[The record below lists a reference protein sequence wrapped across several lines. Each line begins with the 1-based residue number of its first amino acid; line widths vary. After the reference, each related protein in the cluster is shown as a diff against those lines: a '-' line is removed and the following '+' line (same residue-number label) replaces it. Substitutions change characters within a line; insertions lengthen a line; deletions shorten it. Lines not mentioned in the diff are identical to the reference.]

1 MRFLRGLGFCLLL
14 AAVAIASS
22 EPSNAQVRAARS
34 LDEGFRKPPST
45 ARPWVFWMWLRV
57 KTTHDAIT
65 ADLEAMHRKG
75 IEGAILYDSGVGG
88 GMEADRRMVLG
99 HKGYLQEPTHDFA
112 GAHFTPIPEPPM
124 PSWQPES
131 RERMRFAAKEA
142 SRLGV
147 KLAITVGLAST
158 SGDIALEDGQQRLV
172 WSETDVDGGV
182 DADILLATPRRAVP
196 ASRVAVASMVPES
209 SEAGLHPESLR
220 PVAILAVP
228 NEQHVSPTEVIDLSD
243 RVDAAGRLHWTA
255 PSGKWRVLRFCYEP
269 TRMTNAWGLY
279 TDAMSGQAL
288 DHTWDVTIG
297 RIIHEMTAE
306 ERRGLYGVEDDS
318 WEAGVS
324 SWTRRFPEE
333 FQRRRGYRIR
343 SWLPALAGIDI
354 GSAEDAQG
362 LRRDYYRTIAD
373 LIAENHY
380 GHLAELARR
389 NGLVS
394 FSEAAG
400 PNSAELDPEQ
410 DFAHIDIPMGEYWA
424 PSQHRP
430 TPKRRF
436 LMHDAASA
444 GHVYGQRVIGCES
457 LTSVGPHWEEALF
470 ELKNTADQGFTEG
483 CNLNFIHNFSQS
495 PSVTAR
501 PGYVYFA
508 GTHYERGVTWWN
520 QTPAFNAYLGRAAFM
535 LQQGHFVADALYFCG
550 DAIGQVEQLKQALP
564 AIGYDHDN
572 INLDALVRRLSVREG
587 LLTLPD
593 GMTYRMLVLPAEQ
606 RMAPEALQKIAALAE
621 GGAVVIG
628 ARPTGVAGLRTDPQQ
643 QKRFD
648 TLVSK
653 LWDNSPA
660 DQIQRGHVFA
670 GEAEAALHMLGLS
683 PDVAFQGVS
692 KEGEMDWIHRRS
704 GSVDLYYVTSR
715 WDNAEK
721 IDASF
726 RVSGKQPELWNP
738 VTGEIRDAHAFR
750 QHDGVTT
757 VPLALDPRGSVFVVF
772 RRQIANRMSGPA
784 LTNELNT
791 SLLLRLTG
799 SWQVSFD
806 PKRGGPATP
815 RTFPELVDWTKLP
828 ESGIRFYSGSAI
840 YRKQFSLASAPKP
853 GEALFLHLGEVHEEA
868 EVRLNGLKLGVVWTK
883 PARVDISRA
892 VKQGANDLEITVV
905 NLWPNR
911 LIGDAGLPVEQRFT
925 QTNAQKFSSTT
936 PLYPS
941 GLLGPVVVE
950 KAK

>member
-1 MRFLRGLGFCLLL
+1 
-14 AAVAIASS
+14 VATGVART
-22 EPSNAQVRAARS
+22 NA
-34 LDEGFRKPPST
+34 
-45 ARPWVFWMWLRV
+45 
-57 KTTHDAIT
+57 
-65 ADLEAMHRKG
+65 
-75 IEGAILYDSGVGG
+75 
-88 GMEADRRMVLG
+88 
-99 HKGYLQEPTHDFA
+99 
-112 GAHFTPIPEPPM
+112 
-124 PSWQPES
+124 
-131 RERMRFAAKEA
+131 FAAKEA
-142 SRLGV
+142 GRLGM
-147 KLAITVGLAST
+147 KLVITVGLAST

-172 WSETDVDGGV
+172 WSETDVDGGSDTDV
-182 DADILLATPRRAVP
+182 LLAAPRRAVS
-196 ASRVAVASMVPES
+196 ASRVVVASMVRES

-220 PVAILAVP
+220 PVAVLAVP
-228 NEQHVSPTEVIDLSD
+228 NQHHVSLAEVIDVSN
-243 RVDAAGRLHWTA
+243 RVDVAGRLHWTA

-279 TDAMSGQAL
+279 TDAMSAQAL
-288 DHTWDVTIG
+288 DHTWKVTIG
-297 RIIHEMTAE
+297 RIIQEMTAE
-306 ERRGLYGVEDDS
+306 ERRGLYGIEDDS

-324 SWTRRFPEE
+324 TWTQNFPEE
-333 FQRRRGYRIR
+333 FQHRRGYRIN
-343 SWLPALAGIDI
+343 SWLPALAGIDL
-354 GSAEDAQG
+354 GSAEITAG
-362 LRRDYYRTIAD
+362 VRRDYYRTIAD

-410 DFAHIDIPMGEYWA
+410 NFAHIDVPMGEYWA

-436 LMHDAASA
+436 LMHDAASS

-470 ELKNTADQGFTEG
+470 DLKNTADQGFTEG
-483 CNLNFIHNFSQS
+483 CKPNFIHNFSQS

-520 QTPAFNAYLGRAAFM
+520 QTPAFNAYLGRVAFM
-535 LQQGHFVADALYFCG
+535 LQQGRFVADALYFRG

-564 AIGYDHDN
+564 AVGYDHDN
-572 INLDALVRRLSVREG
+572 INLDALIRRLSVQDG

-621 GGAVVIG
+621 AGAVVVGPRLTG
-628 ARPTGVAGLRTDPQQ
+628 AEGLMTDPAQ
-643 QKRFD
+643 QKKFD
-648 TLVSK
+648 ELVSK
-653 LWDNSPA
+653 LWDNSPT

-670 GEAEAALHMLGLS
+670 GKAEAALQMLHIK
-683 PDVAFQGVS
+683 PDAAFEGVS
-692 KEGEMDWIHRRS
+692 KEGEVDWIHRRS
-704 GSVDLYYVTSR
+704 GSVDVYYITSR
-715 WDNAEK
+715 WDNTEK

-726 RVSGKQPELWNP
+726 RVSGKQPEFWNP
-738 VTGEIRDAHAFR
+738 VTGEIQDAHAFR

-772 RRQIANRMSGPA
+772 RRPIAESMNGSA
-784 LTNELNT
+784 LSNELNI
-791 SLLLRLTG
+791 SPLLTLTG
-799 SWQVSFD
+799 PWQVSFD
-806 PKRGGPATP
+806 PKWGGPATP
-815 RTFPELVDWTKLP
+815 QTFDKLVDWTKLP
-828 ESGIRFYSGSAI
+828 ESGIRFYSGSAV
-840 YRKQFSLASAPKP
+840 YRKQFRLASMPKP
-853 GEALFLHLGEVHEEA
+853 GEALFLNLGEVHEEA
-868 EVRLNGLKLGVVWTK
+868 EVRLNGQMLGVVWTK
-883 PARVDISRA
+883 PARLNISKAARL
-892 VKQGANDLEITVV
+892 GPNDLEITVV

-950 KAK
+950 KAKKAGAAEAVGSSPSSPHPDSK

>member
-1 MRFLRGLGFCLLL
+1 
-14 AAVAIASS
+14 
-22 EPSNAQVRAARS
+22 
-34 LDEGFRKPPST
+34 
-45 ARPWVFWMWLRV
+45 
-57 KTTHDAIT
+57 
-65 ADLEAMHRKG
+65 
-75 IEGAILYDSGVGG
+75 
-88 GMEADRRMVLG
+88 MVLG
-99 HKGYLQEPTHDFA
+99 HKKYLQEPTHDFA

-124 PSWQPES
+124 PSWRPES

-142 SRLGV
+142 GRLGM
-147 KLAITVGLAST
+147 KLVITVGLAST
-158 SGDIALEDGQQRLV
+158 SGDIALEHGQQRLV
-172 WSETDVDGGV
+172 WSETDVDGGSDTDV
-182 DADILLATPRRAVP
+182 LLAAPRRAVS
-196 ASRVAVASMVPES
+196 ASRVAVASMVRES
-209 SEAGLHPESLR
+209 SEAGLRPESLR
-220 PVAILAVP
+220 PVAVLAVP
-228 NEQHVSPTEVIDLSD
+228 NQHHVSLAEVIDVSN
-243 RVDAAGRLHWTA
+243 RVDVAGRLHWTA

-279 TDAMSGQAL
+279 TDAMSAQAL
-288 DHTWDVTIG
+288 DHTWKVTIG
-297 RIIHEMTAE
+297 RIIQEMTAE
-306 ERRGLYGVEDDS
+306 ERRGLYGIEDDS

-324 SWTRRFPEE
+324 TWTQNFPEE
-333 FQRRRGYRIR
+333 FQHRRGYRIN
-343 SWLPALAGIDI
+343 SWLPALAGIDL
-354 GSAEDAQG
+354 GSAEITAG
-362 LRRDYYRTIAD
+362 VRRDYYRTIAD

-410 DFAHIDIPMGEYWA
+410 NFAHIDVPMGEYWA

-436 LMHDAASA
+436 LMHDAASS

-470 ELKNTADQGFTEG
+470 DLKNTADQGFTEG

-520 QTPAFNAYLGRAAFM
+520 QTPAFNAYLGRVAFM
-535 LQQGHFVADALYFCG
+535 LQQGRFVADALYFRG

-564 AIGYDHDN
+564 AVGYDHDN
-572 INLDALVRRLSVREG
+572 INLDALIRRLSVQDG

-621 GGAVVIG
+621 AGAVVVGPRLTG
-628 ARPTGVAGLRTDPQQ
+628 AEGLLTDPAQ
-643 QKRFD
+643 QKKFD
-648 TLVSK
+648 ELVSK
-653 LWDNSPA
+653 LWDNSPT

-670 GEAEAALHMLGLS
+670 GKAEAALQMLHIK
-683 PDVAFQGVS
+683 PDAAFEGVS
-692 KEGEMDWIHRRS
+692 KEGEVDWIHRRS
-704 GSVDLYYVTSR
+704 GSVDVYYITSR
-715 WDNAEK
+715 WDNTEK

-726 RVSGKQPELWNP
+726 RVSGKQPEFWNP
-738 VTGEIRDAHAFR
+738 VTGEIQDAHAFR

-772 RRQIANRMSGPA
+772 RRPIAESMNGSA
-784 LTNELNT
+784 LSNELNI
-791 SLLLRLTG
+791 SPLLTLTG
-799 SWQVSFD
+799 PWQVSFD
-806 PKRGGPATP
+806 PKWGGPATP
-815 RTFPELVDWTKLP
+815 QTFDKLVDWTKLP
-828 ESGIRFYSGSAI
+828 ESGIRFYSGSAV
-840 YRKQFSLASAPKP
+840 YRKQFRLASMPKP
-853 GEALFLHLGEVHEEA
+853 GEALFLNLGEVHEEA
-868 EVRLNGLKLGVVWTK
+868 EVRLNGQMLGVVWTK
-883 PARVDISRA
+883 PARLNISKAARL
-892 VKQGANDLEITVV
+892 GPNDLEITVV

-950 KAK
+950 KAKKAGAAEAVGSSPSSPHPDSK